1 MACDMIESCIQRTDT
16 SYQQWIKKG
25 VTFVSTDY
33 NIPGEMCAMINVILD
48 AKNQA
53 FKLCAVDGIDV
64 VSTTTIS
71 IQMDGSWLMVD
82 SEFNFPYSINITRRL
97 MTSLTKPLP
106 Q

>member
-1 MACDMIESCIQRTDT
+1 MIESCIQRTDT

-33 NIPGEMCAMINVILD
+33 NIPGEMCSMINVILD

-64 VSTTTIS
+64 VR
-71 IQMDGSWLMVD
+71 LA
-82 SEFNFPYSINITRRL
+82 FPLRYG
-97 MTSLTKPLP
+97 
-106 Q
+106 